1 MKRILLLMMFM
12 CSLCT
17 WAQDVIVKKDGSTV
31 VCRVIEV
38 TKTEV
43 IYKKWTD
50 LEGSNYIIDKSLV
63 SAINYENGKKDNL
76 DDTAATVQSTKLMT
90 DDELLKMV
98 SNEEV
103 QKKIK
108 TPAQLKA
115 KITRL
120 KRVGWIGGGV
130 CMAAGVALIVTGCLI
145 EDEWYHWGWTDY
157 ISGQYHSESYFV
169 NETLWNLTG
178 PGIALLA
185 GGAALTTGC
194 LVKAHK
200 TKKQILQ
207 SQYSV
212 HSTPLYHQEFKL
224 KNGASFATG
233 IDFLGDNTNR
243 HPALGI
249 GLNYKF

>member
-1 MKRILLLMMFM
+1 MMFM

-76 DDTAATVQSTKLMT
+76 DNTSATVQSTKPMT
-90 DDELLKMV
+90 DDELLKMATF
-98 SNEEV
+98 EDI
-103 QKKIK
+103 KKMK
-108 TPAQLKA
+108 TPAEV

-120 KRVGWIGGGV
+120 KKVGWIGGGT
-130 CMAAGVALIVTGCLI
+130 CMIGGVALIITGRLMYYVHC
-145 EDEWYHWGWTDY
+145 DGSTD
-157 ISGQYHSESYFV
+157 
-169 NETLWNLTG
+169 WRMAG
-178 PGIALLA
+178 PGIVLLA

-249 GLNYKF
+249 GLNYNF